1 MMGGPARWSDQ
12 AQEVIS
18 GDITT
23 AAAYLTPAGGAVVTA
38 VATFGIADRDRGTVG
53 FTTSLGF
60 PPEARADHWR
70 PAGGA
75 GLSRARARV
84 LGAAPV
90 CAGAGPRVGGPAA
103 PTGTGAGDHP
113 AGRALLRGGA
123 ARLSGTGCCAS
134 TTTCGSLPTSA
145 SPTGSTRRWS
155 PTIRYA

>member
-90 CAGAGPRVGGPAA
+90 RAGAGPRVGGPAA
-103 PTGTGAGDHP
+103 PRERVQAIIPQAERYYGAAQRGSVGP
-113 AGRALLRGGA
+113 AAARVLLRAGLC
-123 ARLSGTGCCAS
+123 RHQ
-134 TTTCGSLPTSA
+134 
-145 SPTGSTRRWS
+145 RR
-155 PTIRYA
+155 RRD